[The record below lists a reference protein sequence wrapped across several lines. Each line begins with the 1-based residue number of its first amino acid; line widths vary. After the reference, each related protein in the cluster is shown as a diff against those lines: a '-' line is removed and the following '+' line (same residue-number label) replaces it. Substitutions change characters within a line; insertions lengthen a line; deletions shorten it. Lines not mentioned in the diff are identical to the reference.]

1 MTLKHDW
8 RRWGQRAAA
17 SALLLA
23 PVAAWAAEGEGAAEG
38 GGGGILGSLGLDPKT
53 LAVQVFAFIILYIL
67 FKAFLWK
74 PILGLLET
82 RQEEVAGIYS
92 QAESSRAAAEAARKD
107 YEVRMAKADEESR
120 ERIATALAQANAM
133 KDEIVNSAREQ
144 ADRIILSGREN
155 VRREMEKAQVQI
167 RDTAAKMAVDV
178 AGRIIQREMD
188 PAAQRALVDQFID
201 GAGAGR
207 TQ

>member
-1 MTLKHDW
+1 MTLKHEW
-8 RRWGQRAAA
+8 RRWGHRAAA

-23 PVAAWAAEGEGAAEG
+23 PAAAWAAEGEGAAEG
-38 GGGGILGSLGLDPKT
+38 GGGVMGSLGLSPKT
-53 LAVQVFAFIILYIL
+53 LAVQAFAFLILYLL
-67 FKAFLWK
+67 FAKFLWK
-74 PILGLLET
+74 PILGLLEA

-92 QAESSRAAAEAARKD
+92 DAESSRAAAEAARTD
-107 YEVRMAKADEESR
+107 YEARIAKADEESR

-133 KDEIVNSAREQ
+133 KEEIINSAREQ
-144 ADRIILSGREN
+144 ADRIVLAGREN

-188 PAAQRALVDQFID
+188 PAAQRALVDQFIES
-201 GAGAGR
+201 AGAGR
-207 TQ
+207 AQ